1 MRFPGF
7 ALAYLDPPPFP
18 APVVVMKDVG
28 GLVSDYMAQTERYRA
43 EGREVRLHEC
53 RSACTLALSL
63 PNVCVYPSSLLK
75 FHKAYD
81 QNTRVS
87 DESVS
92 RTLFTSYPSAVQ
104 ARLGGLTREY
114 HVLTGT
120 ELIALGMRNCEDGRV
135 MMARARPQEPGPSAS
150 LDQTPVASVGGLFRG
165 VLAALSPPTARQ
177 SDTRP
182 AGDVEVADI
191 PVPPRRPAEFSTP
204 VVVASLA
211 ATPVRRSDADAPGQ
225 ILPRPGLPR
234 LIPGAQPVLPTA
246 RFMPAV
252 WLVVR

>member
-1 MRFPGF
+1 
-7 ALAYLDPPPFP
+7 
-18 APVVVMKDVG
+18 MKDVG

-81 QNTRVS
+81 QNTRIA

-92 RTLFTSYPSAVQ
+92 RLLFASYPGAVQ

-120 ELIALGMRNCEDGRV
+120 ELIGLGVRNCEDGRV
-135 MMARARPQEPGPSAS
+135 IMAHVRPQEIAPESSGTSAG
-150 LDQTPVASVGGLFRG
+150 VGGLFRG
-165 VLAALSPPTARQ
+165 VLAALSPQPTDHTPVASLQ
-177 SDTRP
+177 RP
-182 AGDVEVADI
+182 GRTMPPPLGQGVEPGQESGAEFAEI
-191 PVPPRRPAEFSTP
+191 PLPPRRPADLAAP

-211 ATPVRRSDADAPGQ
+211 PMPQHRSDASLTVNT
-225 ILPRPGLPR
+225 LPSPGLPR
-234 LIPGAQPVLPTA
+234 LMAGAQPVVPTA
-246 RFMPAV
+246 RFMAV
-252 WLVVR
+252 TWQFR